1 MNTLPVVLTQERWA
15 RAAWS
20 RVAEPGDRRAAAL
33 VEQLGAVD
41 ALAAVVENRSWAPEA
56 LRTRVAGVDLGEM
69 VAFARRQGWRMVVPG
84 DSEWPSGVDALSAP
98 PIGLW
103 VVGPI
108 DLAEVCATSVAVVG
122 ARACTA
128 YGMGVASELGSGLPD
143 AGYAVVSG
151 AAFGID
157 RAAHAGALAVRGTTV
172 AVLAGG
178 LDRPY
183 PVSNTALIG
192 QIRSTGALVSEVA
205 PGGAPTRSRFLQ
217 RNRLIATMTVGTIVV
232 EAGLRSGSLH
242 TAGRA
247 VEHGRPVG
255 VVPGPVTSRV
265 SAGCHQWVREGKAVL
280 VTDVIEVL
288 DLVGRLGVD
297 AAPHR
302 SDPVRPEDELPPQDR
317 LVLAAL
323 PVRAPVA
330 VPAVAAHAGLDIG
343 QTRASLG
350 RLELAGVAVRSGDR
364 WKQAARRTNPVSPD
378 GPAAPPQERLAVSVA
393 DAPAASR

>member
-1 MNTLPVVLTQERWA
+1 MSVLPTSLTQDRWA

-20 RVAEPGDRRAAAL
+20 RVAEPGDRRAVVL
-33 VEQLGAVD
+33 VETLGAVD
-41 ALAAVVENRSWAPEA
+41 ALAAVVENRPWAPEA
-56 LRTRVAGVDLGEM
+56 LRTRVAGLDLDE
-69 VAFARRQGWRMVVPG
+69 VVQFARRQGWRMVVPG
-84 DSEWPSGVDALSAP
+84 DAEWPSGLDALGAP

-103 VVGPI
+103 VDGPA
-108 DLAEVCATSVAVVG
+108 DLGGVCIGSVAIVG

-128 YGMGVASELGSGLPD
+128 YGMGVASELGAGLPD

-157 RAAHAGALAVRGTTV
+157 RAAHAGALSVRGTTV

-183 PVSNTALIG
+183 PVSNSELIAK
-192 QIRSTGALVSEVA
+192 IRATGALVSEVA

-242 TAGRA
+242 TAGQA
-247 VEHGRPVG
+247 ADHGRPVG

-265 SAGCHQWVREGKAVL
+265 SAGCHQWIRDGKGVL
-280 VTDVIEVL
+280 VTDVAEVL

-302 SDPVRPEDELPPQDR
+302 SGPVRPEDELPPQDR

-323 PVRAPVA
+323 PVRAPA
-330 VPAVAAHAGLDIG
+330 AIPTVAAHAGLDVG
-343 QTRASLG
+343 QTLASLG
-350 RLELAGVAVRSGDR
+350 RLELAGVAVRVGDR
-364 WKQAARRTNPVSPD
+364 WKQTPGRLTQSPD
-378 GPAAPPQERLAVSVA
+378 AEAVADVGSREV
-393 DAPAASR
+393 DAPATPG

>member
-1 MNTLPVVLTQERWA
+1 MGALPGVLAQDRWA

-20 RVAEPGDRRAAAL
+20 RVAEPGDRRAVAL
-33 VEQLGAVD
+33 IEQLGAVD
-41 ALAAVVENRSWAPEA
+41 ALAAVIEDRPWAPEP
-56 LRTRVAGVDLGEM
+56 LRARVAGVDLDEV

-84 DSEWPSGVDALSAP
+84 DSEWPDGLDVLDAP

-103 VVGPI
+103 VVGPV
-108 DLAEVCATSVAVVG
+108 DLAEVAATSVAVVG

-128 YGMGVASELGSGLPD
+128 YGMGVASQLGAGLPD

-157 RAAHAGALAVRGTTV
+157 RAAHAGALSVRGTTV

-192 QIRSTGALVSEVA
+192 QIRAAGALVSEVA

-217 RNRLIATMTVGTIVV
+217 RTRLIATMTVGTIVV

-242 TAGRA
+242 TAGQA
-247 VEHGRPVG
+247 ADHGRPVG

-280 VTDVIEVL
+280 VTDVAEVL
-288 DLVGRLGVD
+288 DLVGRLGID

-302 SDPVRPEDELPPQDR
+302 SGPVRPEDDLPADDR
-317 LVLAAL
+317 LVLAVL
-323 PVRAPVA
+323 PVRAP
-330 VPAVAAHAGLDIG
+330 AAIPTIATHAGLAVG
-343 QTRASLG
+343 QTQACLG
-350 RLELAGVAVRSGDR
+350 RLELAGVAIRVGDR
-364 WKQAARRTNPVSPD
+364 WKQAPGRMTQD
-378 GPAAPPQERLAVSVA
+378 PAATARASAGAV
-393 DAPAASR
+393 DAPTARG